1 VFENDRSETSI
12 EPHTDAIKDNHQGRP
27 DGDDAGN
34 AKVGAPATYRNAPR
48 QAGVVIRAS
57 VEHVGLAGETELTVN
72 VKWPASAFCLPPCAK
87 PATASGVAGDTRNL
101 PANAPAARIRTVTGT
116 K

>member
-1 VFENDRSETSI
+1 MAQNVRSESSTD
-12 EPHTDAIKDNHQGRP
+12 PQTDADKDDHKGR
-27 DGDDAGN
+27 DEGGEVGN
-34 AKVGAPATYRNAPR
+34 ITAGAPTTYHSAPH

-72 VKWPASAFCLPPCAK
+72 VKWPASAFCVPTCAK
-87 PATASGVAGDTRNL
+87 PAKTSDAAGDVRNV
-101 PANAPAARIRTVTGT
+101 PANAPPAKIRTVTGT

>member
-1 VFENDRSETSI
+1 MSNV
-12 EPHTDAIKDNHQGRP
+12 PLTDEKKPNHVGRP

-34 AKVGAPATYRNAPR
+34 AKAGAPAASHSAPH

-72 VKWPASAFCLPPCAK
+72 VKWPASAFCAPSCSK
-87 PATASGVAGDTRNL
+87 PAKTSDAAGDSRNV
-101 PANAPAARIRTVTGT
+101 PANAPPAKIRTVTGT
-116 K
+116 Q